1 MNPIFRILEALL
13 HDARYG
19 LRMLRKNPG
28 FALTVIITLGLGI
41 GANATIFSVINAVL
55 LEPLP
60 YKEPDRLVRLW
71 ESNPGGGLTEVA
83 VSVPN
88 LQDWQKQQSAFEQL
102 AAAENA
108 TFNLTGSGE
117 PQRIAAAKFTAN
129 LIPTLDVT
137 PMLGRS
143 FLAEDEAVGAEHV
156 VLLSHA
162 LWQRQFGSDPSLVNR
177 TIQLNGVG
185 YRVIGVMPS
194 GFQFPA
200 SRELWVPLI
209 LDPGREPWRSDR
221 TNRNLSVFGRL
232 KPGVLVDQANAEMA
246 VVAQRLQQQHPE
258 SNTGWNVR
266 LRTFYDW
273 IVPVEVRRSMWAL
286 FVAVELLLLVA
297 CANVANLLLA
307 RSTTRQQ
314 EIAVRAAV
322 GARPSRLLR
331 QLLIESLLLAALG
344 GLFGL
349 MLTYL
354 GTKVIASANAQ
365 NIARLSE
372 TRIDLSVLGFT
383 LLITAIIGVI
393 FGVAPAWWAARLDLT
408 EKLKAGGRTEGSKVS
423 SRLRGSLVVAEV
435 TMAAVLLVGAGL
447 LVRNLLRLQAMP
459 LGFAPDNVITMQVSL
474 PGSKYGDVAQ
484 RVNFYDQLLQRL
496 RNVPGVVDAAAT
508 ELPPGAGGNWSVEI
522 TLDGADATTDKTRS
536 SADAHVATP
545 HYFRAMNIPLVH
557 GQEFSD
563 SYRSDLPLEL
573 IVSES
578 FARRFWPNEDAIG
591 KRFRP
596 GTNNPFGTVVGVVGD
611 VRIIDR
617 QKEELPAFYLPYGYV
632 GMPGLVVAVRTSAPP
647 ENFATTLRSQ
657 VREIDSDQPVYN
669 IRTMNEL
676 IANATAQQR
685 LQASLS
691 TIFSVVALLLVAV
704 GIYGVVAFW
713 VKQRRREI
721 GVRMALG
728 AGATE
733 ILKMVIAQG
742 MRNVL
747 LGLML
752 GLAGSFALTRWLGS
766 ALFGLSAS
774 DPFTFVMVAL
784 LITGVAFIACYLPAR
799 RATKVDPSTV
809 LRNE

>member
-1 MNPIFRILEALL
+1 MKLIRGIVETLL
-13 HDARYG
+13 QDVRYA
-19 LRMLRKNPG
+19 LRMLRKHPG
-28 FALTVIITLGLGI
+28 FALTVMITLGLGI

-60 YKEPDRLVRLW
+60 YKQPDRLVRLW
-71 ESNPGGGLTEVA
+71 ESNPGSGLTEVA

-88 LQDWQKQQSAFEQL
+88 FQDWQKQQSVFEQL

-108 TFNLTGSGE
+108 TFNLTGSFD
-117 PQRIAAAKFTAN
+117 PQRVAAAKITAN

-137 PMLGRS
+137 PILGRS
-143 FLAEDEAVGAEHV
+143 FLPEDEAAGANHV
-156 VLLSHA
+156 VLLSHS
-162 LWQRQFGSDPSLVNR
+162 LWQRQFGSDPSLVHQ
-177 TIQLNGVG
+177 TIQLNGES
-185 YRVIGVMPS
+185 YKVIGVMPA

-200 SRELWVPLI
+200 TRELWVPLI
-209 LDPGREPWRSDR
+209 LDPAREPWRSDR

-232 KPGVLVDQANAEMA
+232 KSGVVFDLANAEMA
-246 VVAQRLQQQHPE
+246 IVAQRIQQQHPE

-273 IVPVEVRRSMWAL
+273 IVPPEVRRSMWAL

-297 CANVANLLLA
+297 CANVTNLLLA

-314 EIAVRAAV
+314 EMAVRAAV

-331 QLLIESLLLAALG
+331 QLLIESLLLAGLG

-349 MLTYL
+349 LLTYL
-354 GTKVIASANAQ
+354 GTRVIASANAQ

-372 TRIDLSVLGFT
+372 THIDLSVLGFT
-383 LLITAIIGVI
+383 LLITTIIGVV
-393 FGVAPAWWAARLDLT
+393 FGLAPAWWAARFDLT
-408 EKLKAGGRTEGSKVS
+408 EKLKATARIQGSKS
-423 SRLRGSLVVAEV
+423 SQRLRGSLLVAEV
-435 TMAAVLLVGAGL
+435 TMAAVLLIGAGL

-474 PGSKYGDVAQ
+474 PGSKYGDVTQ
-484 RVNFYDQLLQRL
+484 RVNFFDQLLQRL

-508 ELPPGAGGNWSVEI
+508 ELPPGAAGNWSMEI
-522 TLDGADATTDKTRS
+522 ALEGGEATIDKKRS

-545 HYFRAMNIPLVH
+545 HFFRALNVPLLQ
-557 GQEFSD
+557 GREFND
-563 SYRSDLPLEL
+563 PYRSDLPLEL

-611 VRIIDR
+611 VRVIDR
-617 QKEELPAFYLPYGYV
+617 QKDELPAFYLPYGYV
-632 GMPGLVVAVRTSAPP
+632 GMPALVVAVRTSSPP
-647 ENFATTLRSQ
+647 ENFATTLRTQ
-657 VREIDSDQPVYN
+657 VREIDRDQPVYN
-669 IRTMNEL
+669 IRTMNEF

-728 AGATE
+728 ASGAE
-733 ILKMVIAQG
+733 ILKMIIAQG
-742 MRNVL
+742 LRHVLVGLL
-747 LGLML
+747 LGLV
-752 GLAGSFALTRWLGS
+752 GSFALTRWLGS
-766 ALFGLSAS
+766 AVFGLSGN

-784 LITGVAFIACYLPAR
+784 LVLAVAFLACYLPAW